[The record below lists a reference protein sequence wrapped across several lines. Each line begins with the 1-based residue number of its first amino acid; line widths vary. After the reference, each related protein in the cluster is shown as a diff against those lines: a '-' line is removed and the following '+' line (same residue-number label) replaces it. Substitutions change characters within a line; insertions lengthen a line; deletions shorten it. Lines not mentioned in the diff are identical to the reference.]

1 MQRLKVQPFLS
12 FTVWSSLLPPPVK
25 PTSSPTLCPEGLP
38 QGAEEPAAVSF
49 SWPIIGCYNWQL
61 VFSLPTFLSRSGS
74 LKVSRNFLTC
84 SERRRSMLRASM
96 ARPRNSSTSSSGFR
110 FSCVFLKMKCL
121 NNTRL
126 HKVMLTCRGDT
137 EGSQESA
144 ETFFFFWLIICK
156 LKSSSWPQTPQPTP
170 PKNPVYQG
178 RIAQYPHINQCSS
191 QRDDN

>member
-1 MQRLKVQPFLS
+1 METKVPAGRTKYEPKTLYVTTESPTFPILHCLKQFAP
-12 FTVWSSLLPPPVK
+12 PPPVK
-25 PTSSPTLCPEGLP
+25 PSSSTILRPERLP
-38 QGAEEPAAVSF
+38 QGTEEPAAESF
-49 SWPIIGCYNWQL
+49 SWPIIGRYNWQL

-126 HKVMLTCRGDT
+126 HKVMLTCGGDT

-144 ETFFFFWLIICK
+144 ETFFL
-156 LKSSSWPQTPQPTP
+156 L
-170 PKNPVYQG
+170 
-178 RIAQYPHINQCSS
+178 ADHM
-191 QRDDN
+191 